1 MVSKVAR
8 LVPNSFRPRLRAVLK
23 RYRVTRGPARGRGR
37 ALKAEAAFWE
47 RWFALPEADLERR
60 LDPGV
65 DDPAVLECLSRLPG
79 EEAAVLDVGAGPL
92 STLGTRAAGKRV
104 RLTAVD
110 PLADCYDETLAK
122 VGVTPL
128 VRTLRCSGEELLDRF
143 EPASFDIAFAEN
155 ALDHCVDPLT
165 VIRNMVAVVRRGG
178 FVILNHATDE
188 AEHAGYGSVHQWN
201 FRDEQGRCIL
211 WRPGSKHD
219 LAEALRGVT
228 VHCRTEKRLDRERV
242 VCLIERHD

>member
-1 MVSKVAR
+1 VVSKVAR
-8 LVPNSFRPRLRAVLK
+8 LVPNSFRPPLRAVLK

-65 DDPAVLECLSRLPG
+65 DDSAVLECLSRLPG

-155 ALDHCVDPLT
+155 ALDHCVDPLR

-178 FVILNHATDE
+178 FVILNHAPDE
-188 AEHAGYGSVHQWN
+188 AEHASYGSVHQWN
-201 FRDEQGRCIL
+201 FRAEEGRCIL

-228 VHCRTEKRLDRERV
+228 LHCRTEKRLDRERV